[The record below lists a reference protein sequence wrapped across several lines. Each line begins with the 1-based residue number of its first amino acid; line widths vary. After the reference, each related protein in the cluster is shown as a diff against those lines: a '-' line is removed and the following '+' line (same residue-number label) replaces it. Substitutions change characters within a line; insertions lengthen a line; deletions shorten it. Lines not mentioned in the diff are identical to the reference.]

1 MKNIILFILSILTI
15 IIVNLN
21 LNDSKDTEVIITIP
35 NLTYNDISTYLKNEF
50 NKHPN
55 IDYIEGS
62 LASKTIVLKVNQHD
76 FNLSHIENLL
86 NKWGC
91 VPTEFDFN
99 HLSDVSIND

>member
-21 LNDSKDTEVIITIP
+21 LDNFKDTEVIITIP

-50 NKHPN
+50 DKYPN
-55 IDYIEGS
+55 IDYIEAS
-62 LASKTIVLKVNQHD
+62 MASKTIVLKVNQHD
-76 FNLSHIENLL
+76 FNQSQIENLL

-91 VPTEFDFN
+91 VPTDFDFN
-99 HLSDVSIND
+99 HLSDFSNND